1 MKWLWLVLSL
11 ACVSGFSAE
20 QPIDPDFLRELEAKA
35 KTLTNTFTA
44 ASPVVSSALSSEKFS
59 STAKTR
65 SAPIPAA
72 ERLLPADTLG
82 FFTVPDWAKGQTGFS
97 NSAMGQ
103 LWAEPAMKPFKEKFF
118 EKLKAEK
125 IQPLEKELGF
135 QFTNF
140 LNLARGQFTL
150 AVVPNGWDG
159 RSDKQP
165 GMLWLIDTKENG
177 SQLKTN
183 LAELHRKWTDA
194 GRKMRTEKIRGVE
207 FTVVIV
213 DAQEIGKSLQKV
225 VPGSKPAAPDEPK
238 PNRTVEWVIGQSD
251 SLLIV
256 SDAAKDVEKVL
267 ALQSGVSVPALAG
280 EAAFASSAQMLR
292 DAQWFGWIHVKPIM
306 NTLARKPAE
315 QPQGESL
322 LGAMPA
328 TDRILNALGLSGVQ
342 TISFNMQQSVEGSTA
357 NIAMRV
363 PESGRKGLFRILA
376 VNAKDASPPPF
387 VPADA
392 VKFSRWRIDLQ
403 QAWTTI
409 ENMLVE
415 ISPQYAGFSKLILD
429 TAGKDKD
436 PNFDFRKQ
444 LLANLGDDVITYEK
458 VPRDTATA
466 TPSTPSLT
474 LIGSKNADQMALSLR
489 AVTSIFPPDMISYS
503 ERDFLGRKVYS
514 LTLPPGL
521 FGAEKK
527 SRLLTYAASG
537 GYVAFSSDAAMLEEY
552 LRSGE
557 GMAKSLREF
566 VGLNDAAQKVGGMAT
581 GYFSFENESESG
593 RAAFEVAKKDPSAVT
608 SLLGAGPL
616 TTVMGLFGN
625 DGKSVNE
632 SFDVALLPPYDRVAK
647 YFHFDV
653 SAIGVTPETITFKMF
668 SPMPPAL
675 RK

>member
-11 ACVSGFSAE
+11 ACARGFSAE
-20 QPIDPDFLRELEAKA
+20 PPIDRDFLRELEIKAKA
-35 KTLTNTFTA
+35 LTNIAPSVATPITSSLPPAKDFSSATETRKTL
-44 ASPVVSSALSSEKFS
+44 ALPAEK
-59 STAKTR
+59 
-65 SAPIPAA
+65 
-72 ERLLPADTLG
+72 LLPADTLG
-82 FFTVPDWAKGQTGFS
+82 FFTVPDWAKGQTAFS

-103 LWAEPAMKPFKEKFF
+103 LWADPAMKAFKEKFF
-118 EKLKAEK
+118 EKLNADK

-165 GMLWLIDTKENG
+165 GILWLIDTRENS

-183 LAELHRKWTDA
+183 LAELHRKWTDS
-194 GRKMRTEKIRGVE
+194 GRKMRTEKIRGLE

-225 VPGSKPAAPDEPK
+225 VPGPKPAAPEEPQPAK
-238 PNRTVEWVIGQSD
+238 TVEWVIGQSD

-267 ALQSGVSVPALAG
+267 ALQSGVSVPALAE
-280 EAAFASSAQMLR
+280 EAAFAANAQMLR
-292 DAQWFGWIHVKPIM
+292 DAQSFAWIHIKPIM

-328 TDRILNALGLSGVQ
+328 TDRVLNALGLSGVQ
-342 TISFNMQQSVEGSTA
+342 TIAFNVQQTTEGSTA

-387 VPADA
+387 VPADT

-409 ENMLVE
+409 ENMLTE

-444 LLANLGDDVITYEK
+444 LLANLGDDVISYEK
-458 VPRDTATA
+458 VPRADAKA
-466 TPSTPSLT
+466 PSLT

-514 LTLPPGL
+514 LMLPPGL
-521 FGAEKK
+521 FSAEKK
-527 SRLLTYAASG
+527 ARLLTYAASG
-537 GYVAFSSDAAMLEEY
+537 GYVAFSTDTAMLEEY

-557 GMAKSLREF
+557 GTTKSLREF
-566 VGLNDAAQKVGGMAT
+566 VGLNDAAQKVGGTAT
-581 GYFSFENESESG
+581 GYFSFENESEAG
-593 RAAFEVAKKDPSAVT
+593 RAAFDTAKTDPSALT
-608 SLLGAGPL
+608 SLLGAGQL
-616 TTVMGLFGN
+616 ATVMGLFGG

-632 SFDVALLPPYDRVAK
+632 PFDVSLLPAYDRVAN

-653 SAIGVTPETITFKMF
+653 SAIGVTPDAITFKMF
-668 SPMPPAL
+668 SPVPPAL